1 MSIDEALDSALGRSS
16 SDSAPKSEMSPRRMS
31 IVTKCAIVWLGLVAL
46 LALLADVLPLAD
58 PEDTLAGRPLT
69 GFSSTNWLGTD
80 QIGRDLLSR
89 TIFGARVSLVVG
101 IAAVLVS
108 SVVGG
113 LIGLLSGYLRG
124 RVDRITTFLVDVLLA
139 FPALLLAVSVVAF
152 TDSRGP
158 ATVIG
163 AIALIS
169 LGPTVRI
176 VRGLTMTVSQREF
189 VLASRALGARSM
201 RIVLRE
207 LLPNVLPSIYA
218 LAVVAVAGA
227 MVAEGGLAYLNL
239 SVAPP
244 TPTWGGMMASGILKL
259 DRSLLPALV
268 PAGAM
273 FLTVLSLALV
283 GDHVQ
288 QMNARTQAL

>member
-1 MSIDEALDSALGRSS
+1 MSQETLSSRSTEQAEASISS
-16 SDSAPKSEMSPRRMS
+16 SRMS
-31 IVTKCAIVWLGLVAL
+31 IPTKIAMVWIGVVTL
-46 LALLADVLPLAD
+46 LAVLADVLPLAD
-58 PEDTLAGRPLT
+58 PEDTLAGKPMSGL
-69 GFSSTNWLGTD
+69 SAHNLLGTD
-80 QIGRDLLSR
+80 QIGRDLLAR

-101 IAAVLVS
+101 VAAVLVS

-113 LIGLLSGYLRG
+113 MIGLLAGYLRG
-124 RVDRITTFLVDVLLA
+124 NVDRTTSFVVDVLLA

-158 ATVIG
+158 MTVIG

-169 LGPTVRI
+169 LGPTIRI

-189 VLASRALGARSM
+189 VLASRALGARSL
-201 RIVLRE
+201 RIVTRE

-288 QMNARTQAL
+288 QVNARTRAL

>member
-1 MSIDEALDSALGRSS
+1 MNISTAPPVRLADTAPVTDVATVKMSFLTRCAL
-16 SDSAPKSEMSPRRMS
+16 
-31 IVTKCAIVWLGLVAL
+31 VWLGAITL
-46 LALLADVLPLAD
+46 LAVLADFLPLAD
-58 PEDTLAGRPLT
+58 PENTLAGRPMS
-69 GFSSTNWLGTD
+69 GISRHNWLGTD

-89 TIFGARVSLVVG
+89 TIFGARVSIIVG
-101 IAAVLVS
+101 IASVLVS

-124 RVDRITTFLVDVLLA
+124 NVDRVTTFLIDVLLA

-176 VRGLTMTVSQREF
+176 VRGLTLTLSQREF
-189 VLASRALGARSM
+189 VLASRALGARSL

-207 LLPNVLPSIYA
+207 LLPNILPSIYA

-259 DRSLLPALV
+259 NRSLLPALV

-288 QMNARTQAL
+288 SATSRTRAL